1 MAYSIPELRYIKKGA
16 NKMNSTKK
24 EIIKSSP
31 EISDDWFRWKG
42 KDKEKAESV
51 ARPSISYW
59 QDAWNRLLKNKLAML
74 GLIFL
79 VILGIL
85 AIFGP
90 ILSPYTVKVQDLSN
104 QHMPPSS
111 EHWFGTDSHGRDV
124 FTRTWYGARI
134 SLFVGL
140 MAALIDFT
148 IGIVYGGIAGYKG
161 GKTDSILMRIIEILY
176 GLPYLLVVILLL
188 VVMGPSLLTIII
200 ALTVTGWVGMARIVR
215 GQVLQIKNYEFVLAS
230 KSFGTK
236 TPRIIRKNLLPNTMG
251 PIIVQVTLTV
261 PTAIFAEAFLSFLGL
276 GIQSP
281 YASWGVMANDSLGA
295 VLSGNWWTLFFPAFF
310 ISFTMFAFNVL
321 GDGLQDA
328 LDPKLRK

>member
-1 MAYSIPELRYIKKGA
+1 MEQSPATIPDE
-16 NKMNSTKK
+16 
-24 EIIKSSP
+24 
-31 EISDDWFRWKG
+31 WFKWKG
-42 KDKEKAESV
+42 KDTNAAETV
-51 ARPSISYW
+51 ARPSLSYW
-59 QDAWNRLLKNKLAML
+59 QDAWRRLVKNKLAMA
-74 GLIFL
+74 GLLFL
-79 VILGIL
+79 ILL
-85 AIFGP
+85 TLFAIFGP
-90 ILSPYTVKVQDLSN
+90 ILSPYEVNKQDLPN
-104 QHMPPSS
+104 QYQPPSS
-111 EHWFGTDSHGRDV
+111 DHWFGTDNAGRDV

-140 MAALIDFT
+140 MAALIDLS
-148 IGIVYGGIAGYKG
+148 IGIIYGGLSGYKG
-161 GKTDSILMRIIEILY
+161 GRTDNIMMRIIEVLY

-188 VVMGPSLLTIII
+188 VVLGPSLTTIII

-251 PIIVQVTLTV
+251 PIIVQMTLTV
-261 PTAIFAEAFLSFLGL
+261 PSAIFAEAFLSFLGL
-276 GIQSP
+276 GIQAP

-295 VLSGNWWTLFFPAFF
+295 ILSGNWWTLFFPAFF

>member
-1 MAYSIPELRYIKKGA
+1 MKVTIGNEASQATDQVP
-16 NKMNSTKK
+16 
-24 EIIKSSP
+24 
-31 EISDDWFRWKG
+31 DDWFNWKG
-42 KDKEKAESV
+42 KDKTKAESV
-51 ARPSISYW
+51 ARPSTSYW
-59 QDAWNRLLKNKLAML
+59 QDAWRRLIKNKLAML

-79 VILGIL
+79 LLLGFM

-90 ILSPYTVKVQDLSN
+90 ILSPYSVKIQDLPN
-104 QHMPPSS
+104 QYQPPSA

-124 FTRTWYGARI
+124 FTRTWHGARI

-140 MAALIDFT
+140 MAAIIDFT
-148 IGIVYGGIAGYKG
+148 IGIVYGGISGYKG
-161 GKTDSILMRIIEILY
+161 GRTDSMLMRIIEILY

-188 VVMGPSLLTIII
+188 VVMGASLTTIIV

-236 TPRIIRKNLLPNTMG
+236 APRIIRKNLLPNTMG
-251 PIIVQVTLTV
+251 PIIVQLTLTV
-261 PTAIFAEAFLSFLGL
+261 PSAIFAEAFLSFLGL
-276 GIQSP
+276 GIQAP
-281 YASWGVMANDSLGA
+281 HASWGVMANDSLGA
-295 VLSGNWWTLFFPAFF
+295 ILSGNWWTLFFPAFF

>member
-1 MAYSIPELRYIKKGA
+1 MEP
-16 NKMNSTKK
+16 NKM
-24 EIIKSSP
+24 EQSP
-31 EISDDWFRWKG
+31 ATIPDEWFKWKG
-42 KDKEKAESV
+42 KDTNAAETV
-51 ARPSISYW
+51 ARPSLSYW
-59 QDAWNRLLKNKLAML
+59 QDAWRRLVKNKLAMA
-74 GLIFL
+74 GLLFL
-79 VILGIL
+79 ILL
-85 AIFGP
+85 TLFAIFGP
-90 ILSPYTVKVQDLSN
+90 ILSPYEVNKQDLPN
-104 QHMPPSS
+104 QYQPPSS
-111 EHWFGTDSHGRDV
+111 DHWFGTDNAGRDV

-140 MAALIDFT
+140 MAALIDLS
-148 IGIVYGGIAGYKG
+148 IGIIYGGLSGYKG
-161 GKTDSILMRIIEILY
+161 GRTDNIMMRIIEVLY

-188 VVMGPSLLTIII
+188 VVLGPSLTTIII

-251 PIIVQVTLTV
+251 PIIVQMTLTV
-261 PTAIFAEAFLSFLGL
+261 PSAIFAEAFLSFLGL
-276 GIQSP
+276 GIQAP

-295 VLSGNWWTLFFPAFF
+295 ILSGNWWTLFFPAFF